1 METLLIGW
9 FVFIVYLYVLL
20 LGGGPIRNAIK
31 SVEIL
36 QSGLKL
42 NDVTI
47 HFVVHQSTI
56 LELWK
61 HYS

>member
-36 QSGLKL
+36 QSGLK
-42 NDVTI
+42 
-47 HFVVHQSTI
+47 
-56 LELWK
+56 
-61 HYS
+61 HYTGIVETLFIAC